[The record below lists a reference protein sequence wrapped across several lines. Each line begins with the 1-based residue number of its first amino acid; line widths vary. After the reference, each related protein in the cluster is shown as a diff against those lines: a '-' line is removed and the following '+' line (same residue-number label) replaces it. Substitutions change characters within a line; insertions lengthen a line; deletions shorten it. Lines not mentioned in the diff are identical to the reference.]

1 MSTFTENYGLIKPGE
16 ADYYD
21 IADWNENMDTLDEAL
36 AAQDRATAEIG
47 EKMGS
52 PTTEGATLFSLL
64 EGNGGGLI
72 KSMQTVDFSFQ
83 SDQTVTEEI
92 NPVNPAK
99 CFVHMDRL
107 CDGSG
112 YISKMIYTL
121 SENSISVKSTT
132 HLTGVA
138 EMYVRFQI
146 IEFY

>member
-36 AAQDRATAEIG
+36 AAQDRTTAEIG

-99 CFVHMDRL
+99 CFVHMERIFDPT
-107 CDGSG
+107 G
-112 YISKMIYTL
+112 YEAKLLYTL
-121 SENSISVKSTT
+121 TENSISIIPTSSTINP
-132 HLTGVA
+132 V